1 MRLKEDVGE
10 GGGFAKTGA
19 FHPKQLFPSFYTFPM
34 LSKSFALTVTEEPPT
49 AAAMIFSVDVADV
62 KNVQ

>member
-1 MRLKEDVGE
+1 
-10 GGGFAKTGA
+10 
-19 FHPKQLFPSFYTFPM
+19 M